1 MKAYKTPSGLLAAIL
16 AIIVVFI
23 SASLYESGLITDE
36 LYLSLISAVKT
47 EISLDSHD
55 VEVHFIDVGQAEC
68 IFIRTP
74 EKNVLID
81 AGEIGYENTIT
92 NYLHTNGVFYIDL
105 FLITHPHSDH
115 MGSAEQILR
124 NFPVTEVAMPE
135 IPKEYLPTTSLYE
148 NFLRAIKK
156 KKCAVTFIE
165 AGSSFSLGDEITLDI
180 LSPLGDMGDN
190 LNNYSAASKLTY
202 GEVSFLFT
210 GDIEEEAENSI
221 LSSGANISCTV
232 YNAAHHGSSTSN
244 TEAFLLAA
252 KPEYAAISCGAKN
265 DYGHPHKETLNLFKK
280 LGIKYFRTDYD
291 GNIVFGTDGKDISVN
306 TSE

>member
-1 MKAYKTPSGLLAAIL
+1 MKAYKNPGGLIAAIL
-16 AIIVVFI
+16 AIVVVFI

-36 LYLSLISAVKT
+36 LYLRLISAVKT
-47 EISLDSHD
+47 EVTLDSHEA
-55 VEVHFIDVGQAEC
+55 EVHFIDVGQAEC
-68 IFIRTP
+68 ILIKTP

-81 AGEIGYENTIT
+81 AGEIGCENTVT

-105 FLITHPHSDH
+105 FIVTHPHSDH
-115 MGSAEQILR
+115 IGSAEHILK

-135 IPKEYLPTTSLYE
+135 VPDEYLPTTSLYE
-148 NFLRAIKK
+148 NFLIAIKK
-156 KKCAVTFIE
+156 KNCAVSFIK

-190 LNNYSAASKLTY
+190 LNNYSAASKLTF

-210 GDIEEEAENSI
+210 GDIEKDAENSI
-221 LSSGANISCTV
+221 LSSGADISCTV

-244 TEAFLLAA
+244 TESFLLAA
-252 KPEYAAISCGAKN
+252 NPRYAAISCGAKN
-265 DYGHPHKETLNLFKK
+265 DYGHPHKETINLFKK

-291 GNIVFGTDGKDISVN
+291 GDIVFGTDGKNISVS
-306 TSE
+306 TSK